1 MSEYTQQENP
11 GGKFYRVKA
20 AQLNQIQTQLKQ
32 VYEALMVVDMT
43 DLAGVLTVVNN
54 IVVQINNLDVDIEAV
69 EEKLDLVVFQAAFK
83 YTVAGGEQTIFTL
96 NVARPTKLNSFF
108 LDLTE
113 LTQNSDIRVKIDG
126 VTAETYNWTTGKDK
140 GLYFREITVPANVP
154 VVVTMQ
160 ETAAEGVERNIPC
173 YYTYERR

>member
-1 MSEYTQQENP
+1 MSEYTQQEKP
-11 GGKFYRVKA
+11 GGKLYRIKA
-20 AQLNQIQTQLKQ
+20 VQLDQIQTQLKQ
-32 VYEALMVVDMT
+32 VYDALMVVDMT

-69 EEKLDLVVFQAAFK
+69 EEKLDLEVLQMGFK
-83 YTVAGGEQTIFTL
+83 YLDAGGEQTIFTL
-96 NVARPTKLNSFF
+96 NVVRPIKLNSFF

-126 VTAETYNWTTGKDK
+126 VTVETYNWTTGKDK

-154 VVVTMQ
+154 VVVTMT
-160 ETAAEGVERNIPC
+160 ETADEGAERNIPC